1 MVVFVLTHGDG
12 LCSSVAVHSSTISV
26 FAVAMEAL
34 HFSGVSGCSVGMN
47 AFQGWT
53 VCARLRLNSSAAL
66 GESLYVDCLRIVV
79 LLLVHGACD
88 DSRSA
93 ASLSRSGVAVAAVR
107 ASSVSGDNVFVYAA
121 ISGLSGVN
129 TVLVHATISG
139 VVFVHA
145 SGVSGCLGK
154 LSSDPVKDWLWFWLT
169 VFAAWID
176 FLYSDALAS
185 A

>member
-26 FAVAMEAL
+26 LAVAMEAL
-34 HFSGVSGCSVGMN
+34 HFSGVSSGCSVGMN
-47 AFQGWT
+47 AFQECT

-66 GESLYVDCLRIVV
+66 GESLYVNCLRIVV

-93 ASLSRSGVAVAAVR
+93 ASPSRSGVAVAAVR
-107 ASSVSGDNVFVYAA
+107 ASSVSGDNAFVHAA

-129 TVLVHATISG
+129 IVLVHATISG

-145 SGVSGCLGK
+145 SGVCGCLGK
-154 LSSDPVKDWLWFWLT
+154 LSSDPVKGWHWF
-169 VFAAWID
+169 
-176 FLYSDALAS
+176 
-185 A
+185 